1 MLIQKNKIA
10 FVNPPHADWCLA
22 NCATYLMMQSH
33 YKRFGKYYDKF
44 EWLEAPYKFNQ
55 YKSIEEIYNEIPN
68 ADIYLISSYVWNY
81 DLCDLFAEH
90 VKKINKDAICIL
102 GGPHIG
108 TNDSEFFKTRT
119 NYDFICQPTKP
130 GEVFIEDFLNS
141 YIDNKGKVN
150 KEDISWEMNSKKQTK
165 CGLPDY
171 SIYEEHFDYLKK
183 ICDYSKKNKME
194 SFIVLETTRGCP
206 YKCVY
211 CEWGGGLETKIIT
224 KKIEIAKKDISAM
237 KRAGY
242 TSAFLTDANFGAF
255 EERDLEIFKF
265 AWEQGVNLTDIST
278 MKSKNLTKRKRLVD
292 CWFEIVGPKKESK
305 SAKQI
310 KNFEWWDKDAGENS
324 ISIVPTVAIQ
334 SISDEAMRVSKRVD
348 LTSED
353 KIELSKH
360 IEKQCREK
368 GYPVPA
374 LELILGMPGSTLN
387 DFYDEM
393 ELIWNF
399 KAFSHNRHDY
409 MILPDSVLSK
419 KEYLDE
425 YKIQPVKVY
434 TDLIDEDGVDNLY
447 SLYKT
452 KKNHFYTIQSCYS
465 FTKEDMHEMWFM
477 NQACNILL
485 ELIYP
490 LYKNQIT
497 PSDFGKECYKIL
509 RMLPEFNNIHNYIV
523 DLFDIN
529 TEPKSIKK
537 INGKLRIDVFNEIIS
552 NNKHIIISELFK
564 KLN

>member
-1 MLIQKNKIA
+1 MLILKNKIA
-10 FVNPPHADWCLA
+10 FFNPPHADWSLA
-22 NCATYLMMQSH
+22 NNMTYLMMQSH
-33 YKRFGKYYDKF
+33 YKRFGKYYNRF

-55 YKSIEEIYNEIPN
+55 YKNIEEIYNEIPN
-68 ADIYLISSYVWNY
+68 ANIYLISSYVWNY

-90 VKKINKDAICIL
+90 VKKVNKDAICIL

-108 TNDSEFFKTRT
+108 TNDFKFFKTRI

-130 GEVFIEDFLNS
+130 GEIFMEDFLNC
-141 YIDNKGKVN
+141 YIDNNGKIN
-150 KEDISWEMNSKKQTK
+150 KEDISWEINSKKQTK

-171 SIYEEHFDYLKK
+171 SVYEDHFDYLKK
-183 ICDYSKKNKME
+183 TCDYSKQNKME
-194 SFIVLETTRGCP
+194 SFMILETTRGCP

-224 KKIEIAKKDISAM
+224 KKIEIAKKDILAI

-242 TSAFLTDANFGAF
+242 VSVYLTDANFGAF

-265 AWEQGVNLTDIST
+265 AWEHGINLTDIST
-278 MKSKNLTKRKRLVD
+278 MKSKDLNRRKRLVD
-292 CWFEIVGPKKESK
+292 CWFKIVGNKK
-305 SAKQI
+305 Q
-310 KNFEWWDKDAGENS
+310 NFT
-324 ISIVPTVAIQ
+324 SIVPTVSIQ

-353 KIELSKH
+353 KIQLSKH

-374 LELILGMPGSTLN
+374 LELILGMPGSTLI

-409 MILPDSVLSK
+409 MILPDTIMSK
-419 KEYLDE
+419 KEYLE
-425 YKIQPVKVY
+425 QYKIQTVKVF

-447 SLYKT
+447 GLYKT
-452 KKNHFYTIQSCYS
+452 KKNYFYTIQSCYS

-490 LYKNQIT
+490 LYENKIT

-509 RMLPEFNNIHNYIV
+509 RMLPEFDDIHNYVV
-523 DLFDIN
+523 DLFNDK
-529 TEPKSIKK
+529 TKPKSIKK
-537 INGKLRIDVFNEIIS
+537 INGKLRTNVFNEIIS
-552 NNKHIIISELFK
+552 NNKNIIISELFK

>member
-1 MLIQKNKIA
+1 MLIQKSKIA
-10 FVNPPHADWCLA
+10 FVNPPHADWALA
-22 NCATYLMMQSH
+22 NNMTYLMMQSH
-33 YKRFGKYYDKF
+33 YKRFGKYYNKF
-44 EWLEAPYKFNQ
+44 EWLEAPYRFNQ
-55 YKSIEEIYNEIPN
+55 YKNVEEIYNEIPN
-68 ADIYLISSYVWNY
+68 ANIYLISSYVWNY
-81 DLCDLFAEH
+81 DLCDLFVEH
-90 VKKINKDAICIL
+90 IKKVNKDAICIL

-108 TNDSEFFKTRT
+108 TNDTEFFKTRP

-150 KEDISWEMNSKKQTK
+150 KQDISWEINSKKQTK

-183 ICDYSKKNKME
+183 TCDYSKQNKLE
-194 SFIVLETTRGCP
+194 SSLVLETTRGCP

-211 CEWGGGLETKIIT
+211 CEWGGGLDTKIIT
-224 KKIEIAKKDISAM
+224 KKVDIVKKDIVAI
-237 KRAGY
+237 KLAGY
-242 TSAFLTDANFGAF
+242 TNAFLTDANFGAF
-255 EERDLEIFKF
+255 ENRDLEIFKF

-278 MKSKNLTKRKRLVD
+278 IKSKDLDRRKRLVD
-292 CWFEIVGPKKESK
+292 CWFEIVVPKKENRN
-305 SAKQI
+305 AKYA
-310 KNFEWWDKDAGENS
+310 KDG
-324 ISIVPTVAIQ
+324 IFIVPTVAIQ
-334 SISDEAMRVSKRVD
+334 SISDEAMKVAKRVD

-353 KIELSKH
+353 KIKLSKY

-374 LELILGMPGSTLN
+374 LELILGMPGSTLK

-393 ELIWNF
+393 ELIWDF
-399 KAFSHNRHDY
+399 KAFSQNRHDY

-452 KKNHFYTIQSCYS
+452 KKNYFYTIQSCYS

-477 NQACNILL
+477 NQACNILF

-490 LYKNQIT
+490 LYKNQIC
-497 PSDFGKECYKIL
+497 PSDFCKECYKIL
-509 RMLPEFNNIHNYIV
+509 KILPEFREINNYII
-523 DLFDIN
+523 DLLDIN

-537 INGKLRIDVFNEIIS
+537 INGKLRTDVFNEIVS
-552 NNKHIIISELFK
+552 NNKSIVISELFK